1 MNTLVSLESYEVFF
15 FNVIL
20 AIVFIVYVQSMTK
33 PLTIQQNLN
42 NKKTMGIFTLLFVV
56 FYMGLRPI
64 TYKFG
69 DMAVYAE
76 DFESYANGMSLR
88 IERDVLFE
96 MFMQFCSKIMSAE
109 AFFLLCAFIYTL
121 PLYLFSKK
129 IFKDYWFY
137 AFFILVASFSFWAYG
152 SNGIRNGIAT
162 SLFLYAISRS
172 NKVTIGIWIFV
183 AVSIHQSLIVPALAY
198 VISLFYKNT
207 KLYIAGWFLAI
218 PLSLILGSFW
228 ENFFMGLGLVEEQRV
243 VGYLSGSEQMLDQVV
258 EIKTGFRWDFLL
270 YSSTGVLAGWYF
282 IVKKGFE
289 DKFYNHLFTV
299 YVICNAL
306 WILVIRAN
314 FSNRIAYLSWF
325 LLGAV
330 IIYPLLKNQIFNKQ
344 HKVIGSILFAYFSF
358 TYLLN
363 VILAK

>member
-1 MNTLVSLESYEVFF
+1 LNTLIPLEDYSNVYHNIILLFLVIVFF
-15 FNVIL
+15 QAF
-20 AIVFIVYVQSMTK
+20 SS
-33 PLTIQQNLN
+33 PLTSEANLR
-42 NKKTMGIFTLLFVV
+42 KKKSFGIFILLFVV
-56 FYMGLRPI
+56 LYIGLRPI
-64 TYKFG
+64 SYKFG

-76 DFESYANGMSLR
+76 DFEKYRNGMALR
-88 IERDVLFE
+88 IERDMLFE

-109 AFFLLCAFIYTL
+109 AFFMVCACIYTL

-129 IFKDYWFY
+129 VFKDYWFY
-137 AFFILVASFSFWAYG
+137 SFLILVMSFSFWAYG
-152 SNGIRNGIAT
+152 TNGIRNGIAT

-172 NKVTIGIWIFV
+172 NKVYIAIWIFI
-183 AVSIHQSLIVPALAY
+183 AVSIHQSLIVPSLAY

-207 KLYIAGWFLAI
+207 KLYIAGWFIAI

-228 ENFFMGLGLVEEQRV
+228 ESFFMGLGLVEEQRV

-270 YSSTGVLAGWYF
+270 YSSTGVLSGWYF
-282 IVKKGFE
+282 IVKKKFD

-299 YVICNAL
+299 YLIGNAL

-330 IIYPLLKNQIFNKQ
+330 IIYPLLKYQVFNKQ
-344 HKVIGSILFAYFSF
+344 HRVIGGIFLAYFSF